1 MKVQTV
7 LAAAALALGALAA
20 HAFEL
25 SSPDVAAGGA
35 VSARQVYS
43 EQGCTGSNVSPGLA
57 WSGAPSGTQSFAVT
71 VFDPDAPT
79 GNGWW
84 HWAILDIP
92 ADVTKLDAG
101 AGDPRSARAPKG
113 AVQGV
118 NDFREPGYSGPC
130 PPRGDKAHRYV
141 FTVYAL
147 GADRLPFDSKATDRA
162 IGRYL
167 DAHALG
173 KTSLTATYG

>member
-92 ADVTKLDAG
+92 AGVTKLDAG

-118 NDFREPGYSGPC
+118 NDFRLQRPLPAARRQGSPLYLHRVRAGSGPAAVRFEGGRSRHR
-130 PPRGDKAHRYV
+130 PLPR
-141 FTVYAL
+141 
-147 GADRLPFDSKATDRA
+147 
-162 IGRYL
+162 
-167 DAHALG
+167 
-173 KTSLTATYG
+173 